1 MAMETFGSRTTAD
14 EVLAGLDLSAKTF
27 LITGCASGIGFET
40 MRALAA
46 RGGHVFGTARSLE
59 RATGACAKV
68 SGKTTPVVCDQN
80 DFASV
85 GAAVKTLRDMD
96 VTLDAIIANAGIM
109 IALRPD
115 VRYGVESQFRIN
127 HLSHMLLV
135 NGIADRLREGAGR
148 LVVVSSS
155 AAQEFAPKQGVMFD
169 NLDGHRNYRPWTF
182 YGQSKLANLAFAK
195 SMAITLAARGV
206 TSNALHPGRI
216 PTTLLSR
223 ALPRVIRPLAISIAG
238 AIAGS
243 KSVPEGA
250 ATPCYLAAHPD
261 LTGKTGGYYADCQ
274 PAPSNPLADD
284 AEFRER
290 LWTTSEAI
298 LADHA
303 RRS

>member
-1 MAMETFGSRTTAD
+1 MEEFGSRTTAA
-14 EVLAGLDLSAKTF
+14 EVLAGLDLSNKTF
-27 LITGCASGIGFET
+27 LVTGCASGIGFET
-40 MRALAA
+40 MRAVAT
-46 RGGHVFGTARSLE
+46 RGGHVIGTARSLE
-59 RATGACAKV
+59 RATEACSKV
-68 SGKTTPVVCDQN
+68 SGKTTPLGCDQN
-80 DFASV
+80 DFGSV
-85 GAAVKTLRDMD
+85 SAAIKIVRDMD
-96 VTLDAIIANAGIM
+96 VTLDAIIANAGVM

-135 NGIADRLREGAGR
+135 NGIADRLREGTGR

-169 NLDGHRNYRPWTF
+169 NLDGHLSYRPWTF

-223 ALPRVIRPLAISIAG
+223 ALPGVMRGPVISLAG
-238 AIAGS
+238 VFPGS

-250 ATPCYLAAHPD
+250 ATSCYLAAHPD
-261 LTGKTGGYYADCQ
+261 LAGKTGGFYADCQ
-274 PAPSNPLADD
+274 PAVPNPLADD
-284 AEFRER
+284 ADFRER

-298 LADHA
+298 LAEHA
-303 RRS
+303 RQG

>member
-1 MAMETFGSRTTAD
+1 MEKFGSRTTAD
-14 EVLAGLDLSAKTF
+14 QVLAGLDLSTKTF
-27 LITGCASGIGFET
+27 LVTGCASGVGFET
-40 MRALAA
+40 VRALAA
-46 RGGHVFGTARSLE
+46 RGAHVIGTARSLE
-59 RATGACAKV
+59 RATEACNKV
-68 SGKTTPVVCDQN
+68 SGKTTPVACDQN

-85 GAAVKTLRDMD
+85 NAAAKTLRDMD
-96 VTLDAIIANAGIM
+96 LTLDAIIANAGVM

-148 LVVVSSS
+148 LVMVSSS

-195 SMAITLAARGV
+195 SMAAVLAARGA

-223 ALPRVIRPLAISIAG
+223 SLPRVMSGPLISLVGLFADT
-238 AIAGS
+238 

-250 ATPCYLAAHPD
+250 ATSCYLAAHPD
-261 LTGKTGGYYADCQ
+261 LTGLTGGYYADCQ
-274 PAPSNPLADD
+274 PAKSNPLADD
-284 AEFRER
+284 TSFRER
-290 LWTTSEAI
+290 LWTTSESI
-298 LADHA
+298 LAEHA
-303 RRS
+303 RRG